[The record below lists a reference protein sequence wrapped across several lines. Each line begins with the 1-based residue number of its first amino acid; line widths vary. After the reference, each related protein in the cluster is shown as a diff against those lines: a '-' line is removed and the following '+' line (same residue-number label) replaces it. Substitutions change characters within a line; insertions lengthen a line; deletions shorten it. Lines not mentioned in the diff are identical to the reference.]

1 MTTTALVLS
10 SLMHREDYVSGSELA
25 KDAGVSR
32 NAVWKAVEQLRGDG
46 YQIDAARR
54 RGYRLLS
61 APDGLRDYEVSAHL
75 VTEQLGKPVHCLASV
90 DSTNSYA
97 KREARRGAPH
107 GTLVVAEEQ
116 TAGRGRLGRVWESQ
130 PGAGLYFSLIL
141 RPERPPADAPQLTSV
156 AAVAVAE
163 VLRRDYGIGAQ
174 LKWPNDVLVGG
185 RKICGI
191 LLEMSCELDRIH
203 YVILGIGIN
212 VHPFLRDPGADVAAR
227 AVALDDL
234 TKTSVRRAP
243 LLGAVLKS
251 LEDRYYEWMQTGYGR
266 ILAEVKSLSCTLGR
280 RVAVSTPS
288 GIVEGIA
295 TDIDLSGALVVE
307 EHRGALRKIYAGDV
321 TE

>member
-1 MTTTALVLS
+1 MNTTALVLS
-10 SLMHREDYVSGSELA
+10 SLMHRDGYVSGSELA
-25 KDAGVSR
+25 RDAGVSR
-32 NAVWKAVEQLRGDG
+32 NAVWKAVEQLRSDG
-46 YQIDAARR
+46 YQIDAVSR

-75 VTEQLGKPVHCLASV
+75 VTEELGKRAHCLERI

-97 KREARRGAPH
+97 KQEARRGAPH

-116 TAGRGRLGRVWESQ
+116 TAGRGRLGRAWESQ
-130 PGAGLYFSLIL
+130 PGAGVYFSLIL
-141 RPERPPADAPQLTSV
+141 RPDRPPADAPQLTSV
-156 AAVAVAE
+156 AALAVAE
-163 VLRRDYGIGAQ
+163 VLRRDYGIDAQ

-191 LLEMSCELDRIH
+191 LLEMSCELDKIH
-203 YVILGIGIN
+203 YVILGIGVN
-212 VHPFLRDPGADVAAR
+212 VHRFLRDPGADVAAR

-234 TKTSVRRAP
+234 TEIPVRRAP

-251 LEDRYYEWMQTGYGR
+251 LEDCYRRWIQVGYDS
-266 ILAEVKSLSCTLGR
+266 ILAQIKLLSCTLGR
-280 RVAVSTPS
+280 RVEVSTPS

-307 EHRGALRKIYAGDV
+307 ERTGTLRKIYAGDV
-321 TE
+321 SA